1 MNVTLRLPLLTSPS
15 ENTSYLAIMVTLLLQ
30 HIDNALTQVKNVDIG
45 VYNFDLNVTSWAESQ
60 IIPPHIIFVRQ
71 KMELECI
78 LLEAKQRT
86 LGSSLILLLPLL
98 FICSLLFCVFNLCIL
113 QIFHLFFFASFT
125 VLCIVI
131 LRSRSMTIFLF
142 FPPYIGFIC
151 SV

>member
-78 LLEAKQRT
+78 LLKAKQKDT
-86 LGSSLILLLPLL
+86 GKFFDP
-98 FICSLLFCVFNLCIL
+98 FITIT
-113 QIFHLFFFASFT
+113 FHL
-125 VLCIVI
+125 
-131 LRSRSMTIFLF
+131 
-142 FPPYIGFIC
+142 
-151 SV
+151 